1 MLFRR
6 MNFICRLFCF
16 AVLLVIVVSCG
27 DEKTTEVKVPED
39 VSADIVNYVK
49 ATKNLPQCTKD
60 RFGQI
65 YYVAKTDSFYEC
77 SSVGWAYVDSA
88 YVQKVRDSQDSLI
101 CDSCSELKTISAS
114 SLELEKIELKKVEN
128 VKLSGFAQK
137 GPFVEGT
144 EVVVVGLDEKLN
156 KTKKLF
162 IGNVEGDKGAYSV
175 SGISLENQYALVEVQ
190 GFFQN
195 ENTGSVTN
203 GVKIA
208 LHALVELDNGG
219 EIVANVN
226 LLTELEC
233 ARAMFLVKE
242 IGFNVS
248 AAKKRATREI
258 FELLGVSESEFEE
271 RLKNIV
277 ATDISLADTTMA
289 GATLYAASVLL
300 LSDLSLSRFEA
311 RLVGLVE
318 EFSQSGTWKDSVVRA
333 EIADYI
339 NDVCSGEF
347 YGNLRETMEKMKLS
361 KKIPSF
367 EFVLGNF
374 MSREYG
380 LEICSFANEKE
391 IKKNINK
398 LSDFYG
404 ADFVCADSHWHMI
417 SNMDNEFGFCT
428 SIMEGEFRKYGE
440 DNFYVCKDGV
450 WKKIDEYTYELKA
463 CTRER
468 EGEYKS
474 YSGEY
479 FLCKNLQWNKIDA
492 VTYELEEC
500 TDERENE
507 IARSE
512 FSGHFACKGGEW
524 VLASWEDYE
533 IGMFCDKSK
542 KDSMAVMEGAGYY
555 YCDGE
560 GWFEVSKDLFE
571 VGLCTKERIG
581 QCAVTEDGTYYKC
594 YGEDLFDWYEE
605 SELNC
610 NIGYCSEEIEN
621 ENVVYNGNGYLCKN
635 SEWNECGFD
644 SENRVEYG
652 MACVL
657 SKTDSLKTSYIWR
670 NATEYEIRTS
680 KVCNENTVEESI
692 HDWYY
697 DETHESAIYCIDECE
712 RVDCENDEYRYNWT
726 EASEIDIKT
735 SARCKFEN
743 LFERKAGY
751 VCDLNQDGRFVW
763 VKKK

>member
-1 MLFRR
+1 

-156 KTKKLF
+156 KTKKSF
-162 IGNVEGDKGAYSV
+162 TGNVEGDKGAYSV

-277 ATDISLADTTMA
+277 ATDISLADTTTA
-289 GATLYAASVLL
+289 GAVLYAASVIF
-300 LSDLSLSRFEA
+300 LSDLSLSRFET
-311 RLVGLVE
+311 RLANLVE
-318 EFSQSGTWKDSVVRA
+318 EFSRSGTWKNFAERA

-339 NDVCSGEF
+339 NDVCNGEF
-347 YGNLRETMEKMKLS
+347 YENLRETLSKMKLS
-361 KKIPSF
+361 KKIPDF
-367 EFVLGNF
+367 ELVLGNF
-374 MSREYG
+374 MGREYG
-380 LEICSFANEKE
+380 FETCSSANEKK
-391 IKKNINK
+391 IAKNINK
-398 LSDFYG
+398 QSDFYG
-404 ADFVCADSHWHMI
+404 ADFVCADRRWHMI
-417 SNMDNEFGFCT
+417 SAMDQEFGFCT
-428 SIMEGEFRKYGE
+428 SNMEGEFTKSSE
-440 DNFYVCKDGV
+440 DKFYVCKEGD
-450 WKKIDEYTYELKA
+450 WKKIDECTYELNA

-468 EGEYKS
+468 DGEYKS
-474 YSGEY
+474 FGGE
-479 FLCKNLQWNKIDA
+479 FFHCKDLQWERIDA
-492 VTYELEEC
+492 IVYELEEC

-507 IARSE
+507 VARTE
-512 FSGHFACKGGEW
+512 FSGYFACKEREW
-524 VLASWEDYE
+524 VLASREDYE
-533 IGMFCDKSK
+533 IGKICDGSI
-542 KDSMAVMEGAGYY
+542 KDSMAIMDGVGYY

-560 GWFEVSKDLFE
+560 KWFEISKDLFD
-571 VGLCTKERIG
+571 VGLCTKERVG
-581 QCAVTEDGTYYKC
+581 TCAVTENGVYYKC

-605 SELNC
+605 SDLNC
-610 NIGYCSEEIEN
+610 NIGDCSEEIEN
-621 ENVVYNGNGYLCKN
+621 ENVVYDGYGYFCKDF
-635 SEWNECGFD
+635 EWVECGFYN
-644 SENRVEYG
+644 ENRVENG
-652 MACVL
+652 MACVV

-763 VKKK
+763 VEKK